1 MIELTL
7 VPERL
12 FETESNCRLFSR
24 ESITAGLAGFDFDTL
39 FRSVLKMV
47 TQKSPV
53 ECGLN
58 RPLRRSGIAAREL
71 ANGMVYLRHPKFS
84 SQIINVTQ
92 WNFLEMCD
100 GSSLEEL
107 KELVPARLGFE
118 VTVEQLRSTVEYL
131 AELGVLEGAIG
142 TSDHYRVVDAT
153 PLIARLAP
161 LVRALA
167 TRWFACFTLFAFL
180 AAIALLVTGWGRFT
194 DEVAQA
200 ARQHPFGSIV
210 LYYLTFIPIAL
221 LHELGHAVVI
231 KYYGGE
237 VPEIVI
243 RRNAHFAVLSN
254 SSVLKEREQS
264 LWYLS
269 MGTVVDVYVWLVLL
283 IAFHY
288 TSHYLL
294 LMCLLPQTIYF
305 LLYSY
310 SIFNNSDYLKIVA
323 TWLDQPI
330 PASPWKFLRS
340 GWQKRPENKPAR
352 HLIYIMTVSL
362 VVKLTLTGFLI
373 WTFLVKEYRVL
384 ILYVVYRALIYAI
397 GHWQQWVSRFI
408 RRRPEEATR
417 VAVTD

>member
-1 MIELTL
+1 MVAEKPS
-7 VPERL
+7 VV
-12 FETESNCRLFSR
+12 FE
-24 ESITAGLAGFDFDTL
+24 
-39 FRSVLKMV
+39 
-47 TQKSPV
+47 
-53 ECGLN
+53 LN

-107 KELVPARLGFE
+107 KELAPARLGLE
-118 VTVEQLRSTVEYL
+118 VTVEQLRLTVEYL
-131 AELGVLEGAIG
+131 SELGVLEGTIG
-142 TSDHYRVVDAT
+142 ASNHYRVVDAS

-161 LVRALA
+161 LVRFVA
-167 TRWFACFTLFAFL
+167 TRWFACFAVL
-180 AAIALLVTGWGRFT
+180 ALLLCIGLLVADWGRFT
-194 DEVAQA
+194 DGVVQA
-200 ARQHPFGSIV
+200 ARQHPFATIV

-231 KYYGGE
+231 NYYGGE

-254 SSVLKEREQS
+254 STVLKDRKQS

-269 MGTVVDVYVWLVLL
+269 MGTVVDVYIWLALL

-294 LMCLLPQTIYF
+294 LMCLLPQTVYF

-323 TWLDQPI
+323 TSLDQPV

-340 GWQKRPENKPAR
+340 GWRKRPESRPAR
-352 HLIYIMTVSL
+352 RLLYVMTVSL
-362 VVKLTLTGFLI
+362 GVKLALTCFLI

-384 ILYVVYRALIYAI
+384 ILYVFYKALIYAI
-397 GHWQQWVSRFI
+397 SHWQQWVNRFI
-408 RRRPEEATR
+408 RRSPEESTR
-417 VAVTD
+417 VAVTG

>member
-1 MIELTL
+1 MVAEKPSA
-7 VPERL
+7 V
-12 FETESNCRLFSR
+12 FE
-24 ESITAGLAGFDFDTL
+24 
-39 FRSVLKMV
+39 
-47 TQKSPV
+47 
-53 ECGLN
+53 LN

-107 KELVPARLGFE
+107 KELAPARLGFE
-118 VTVEQLRSTVEYL
+118 VTIEQLESTVEYL
-131 AELGVLEGAIG
+131 AELGVLEGTIG
-142 TSDHYRVVDAT
+142 TSNHYRVVDAT

-180 AAIALLVTGWGRFT
+180 AGIGLLVTGWGRFT

-200 ARQHPFGSIV
+200 ARQHPFASIV

-231 KYYGGE
+231 RYYGGE

-254 SSVLKEREQS
+254 CSVLKERHQS

-269 MGTVVDVYVWLVLL
+269 MGTVVDVYIWLVLL
-283 IAFHY
+283 IAFRY

-294 LMCLLPQTIYF
+294 LMCLLPQTVYF

-323 TWLDQPI
+323 TWLGQPV
-330 PASPWKFLRS
+330 PASPWRFLRS
-340 GWQKRPENKPAR
+340 GWRKRPESKQAR
-352 HLIYIMTVSL
+352 QLLYLMTVSL
-362 VVKLTLTGFLI
+362 VVKLALTGFLI

-397 GHWQQWVSRFI
+397 GHWQQWMNRFI
-408 RRRPEEATR
+408 LRRPEEVTK
-417 VAVTD
+417 VAVTG

>member
-1 MIELTL
+1 MVAENPSA
-7 VPERL
+7 V
-12 FETESNCRLFSR
+12 FE
-24 ESITAGLAGFDFDTL
+24 
-39 FRSVLKMV
+39 
-47 TQKSPV
+47 
-53 ECGLN
+53 LN

-100 GSSLEEL
+100 GSNLEDL
-107 KELVPARLGFE
+107 KELAPARLGFE

-131 AELGVLEGAIG
+131 SELGVLEGTIS
-142 TSDHYRVVDAT
+142 TSNHYRVVDAS

-161 LVRALA
+161 FVRFLS
-167 TRWFACFTLFAFL
+167 TWWFAWSTVL
-180 AAIALLVTGWGRFT
+180 ALLLCIGLLVADWGRFT
-194 DEVAQA
+194 DGVAQA
-200 ARQHPFGSIV
+200 ARQHPFATIV

-231 KYYGGE
+231 NYYGGE

-254 SSVLKEREQS
+254 CTVLKDRKQS

-269 MGTVVDVYVWLVLL
+269 MGTVVDVYIWLALL

-288 TSHYLL
+288 TGHYLL
-294 LMCLLPQTIYF
+294 LMCLLPQTVYF

-323 TWLDQPI
+323 TWLDQPA
-330 PASPWKFLRS
+330 PASTWKFLRS
-340 GWQKRPENKPAR
+340 GWRKPPKSRQA
-352 HLIYIMTVSL
+352 LQLLYVMTVSL
-362 VVKLTLTGFLI
+362 GVKLTLTGFLI

-384 ILYVVYRALIYAI
+384 ILYVFYKALLYAI
-397 GHWQQWVSRFI
+397 GHWQQWVNRFI
-408 RRRPEEATR
+408 RRRPEEVTKA
-417 VAVTD
+417 AVTG